1 MYFFKDRFKDIQ
13 SNNVTIGLDIGSNM
27 IKWVSLGYN
36 NELKQYAIQA
46 ISMPTE
52 APQNKDV
59 THIANILKKTLL
71 DQEHI
76 RSCIVNIPDILV
88 CSKWVQIEHTDR
100 QRIEETIEL
109 LVEQSIPYPLCNL
122 YFDYQIFEP
131 SPESQ
136 DKCKVL
142 IVACRKEHVD
152 FRLDIIQQA
161 NLIPI
166 VVEMSSYALERAYC
180 FFYPHKI
187 NEKTI
192 LLEIGASQLALLFF
206 NNSQTMVYCEN
217 LFNLLEPES
226 ILLQI
231 KRCIK
236 KYILAYPSRILRE
249 LFLLVVDISLLNYLL
264 NGLDGFSEL
273 KIKTLR
279 YENQLKSISELNRNK
294 LEQKFL
300 DLFLS
305 YGLAL
310 RKGK

>member
-1 MYFFKDRFKDIQ
+1 M
-13 SNNVTIGLDIGSNM
+13 
-27 IKWVSLGYN
+27 
-36 NELKQYAIQA
+36 
-46 ISMPTE
+46 
-52 APQNKDV
+52 
-59 THIANILKKTLL
+59 
-71 DQEHI
+71 
-76 RSCIVNIPDILV
+76 
-88 CSKWVQIEHTDR
+88 
-100 QRIEETIEL
+100 
-109 LVEQSIPYPLCNL
+109 EQSIPYPLCNL

-131 SPESQ
+131 PPESQ

-249 LFLLVVDISLLNYLL
+249 LFLLVVDISLLNYLS
-264 NGLDGFSEL
+264 NELDGFSEL

-279 YENQLKSISELNRNK
+279 YENQLKSISGLNRNK